1 MKAIST
7 SFLVI
12 AFFLSLHV
20 SGQPEQS
27 MEISFPT
34 TGNCYLCKVRIE
46 TAVNKL
52 DGIEAVNWDAV
63 TDVTTVTYDD
73 NQIDA
78 YEIMQ
83 IIAFVGHETEW
94 YPANDSAYAALQG
107 TCCLYTKVI
116 DYTNVQIGYL
126 GMMGIWVWQL
136 TGIEAQS
143 APDIS
148 LIPGQGNGSFSIQGK
163 GLASYDRITLEV
175 YTVTGQK
182 AHTETFAPLENHQVN
197 LQHLNSGYY
206 IVLLSS
212 NNETLYNSKIYKH

>member
-7 SFLVI
+7 FSLVI
-12 AFFLSLHV
+12 AFFLTLNV
-20 SGQPEQS
+20 YGQPEQL

-46 TAVNKL
+46 TIVNKL
-52 DGIEAVNWDAV
+52 NGIEAVNWDAA

-73 NQIDA
+73 NQTDA
-78 YEIMQ
+78 YEIMEV
-83 IIAFVGHETEW
+83 IAFVGHETEW

-116 DYTNVQIGYL
+116 DYTNVQVGYL

-148 LIPGQGNGSFSIQGK
+148 LNPQGNGRFSIQGT

-175 YTVTGQK
+175 YTVNGQK
-182 AHTETFAPLENHQVN
+182 VHTETFATLENHTIN
-197 LQHLNSGYY
+197 LQDLNSGYY
-206 IVLLSS
+206 VLLLSS
-212 NNETLYNSKIYKH
+212 SNGILYNSKIYKH